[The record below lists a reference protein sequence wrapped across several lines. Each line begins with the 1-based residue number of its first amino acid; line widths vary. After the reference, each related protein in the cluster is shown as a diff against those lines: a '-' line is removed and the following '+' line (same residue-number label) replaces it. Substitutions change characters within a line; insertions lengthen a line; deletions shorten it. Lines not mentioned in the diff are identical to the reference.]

1 MPAID
6 KARLYRG
13 KGGEVM
19 REAVG
24 RLVASVS
31 RAGLPLSR
39 PQHAKVLEALDE
51 NLRHPQPYIQAAA
64 VEALRHYTRHGGADR
79 VLEGRGCCPSACAFR
94 WPPALLSNCN
104 LPISSACTLTHTRWP
119 LQSIHHVRRGC
130 RRVQGEAGPRP
141 HGATA

>member
-64 VEALRHYTRHGGADR
+64 VEALRHYTRYVQGGG
-79 VLEGRGCCPSACAFR
+79 EGYGGEC
-94 WPPALLSNCN
+94 
-104 LPISSACTLTHTRWP
+104 
-119 LQSIHHVRRGC
+119 LQSRT
-130 RRVQGEAGPRP
+130 RVFLRLNCSPCLP
-141 HGATA
+141 LYSL